1 MSYTKILSIFLL
13 TLSLS
18 INLKAQQD
26 TVVQDKIKISLMLSW
41 TPKQISKTPPIIIIN
56 NKDTADVAPSGNYF
70 TYSYDPPFDIYKKA
84 SIRVELAHFPD
95 LILDSVSIARDLYIN
110 ILDSNEHFYVVNGV
124 KKPLLCQVQIFSIEL
139 KGGLDSIQQE
149 FIVNGFCNRYDL
161 EYASNFRIIL
171 NSPTYNTKMY
181 GGLDDVLKRTYW
193 LAKKNDDEIKIDES
207 YFNEIRSNPQVSFI
221 GIPLDYSQTI
231 VNGILVEF
239 KKGVDS
245 LAIKE
250 LIKGYGMEKHK
261 YYDYQL
267 LNEGMHYF
275 TVSTIIPSNQLLID
289 LMKDYRII
297 QAYPM
302 MKVYNTF

>member
-1 MSYTKILSIFLL
+1 
-13 TLSLS
+13 
-18 INLKAQQD
+18 
-26 TVVQDKIKISLMLSW
+26 
-41 TPKQISKTPPIIIIN
+41 
-56 NKDTADVAPSGNYF
+56 
-70 TYSYDPPFDIYKKA
+70 
-84 SIRVELAHFPD
+84 
-95 LILDSVSIARDLYIN
+95 
-110 ILDSNEHFYVVNGV
+110 
-124 KKPLLCQVQIFSIEL
+124 
-139 KGGLDSIQQE
+139 
-149 FIVNGFCNRYDL
+149 
-161 EYASNFRIIL
+161 
-171 NSPTYNTKMY
+171 
-181 GGLDDVLKRTYW
+181 VLKRTYW